1 MGELNHGS
9 PSPPRPHPSP
19 TFTSGMP
26 LAFLM
31 GLANPSTVRGL
42 EWLENRQPEN
52 GGIPLLHPS
61 RVAYVGLR
69 DLDVYERKILRRLRQ
84 EHGTFLSTMQ
94 EVDRFG
100 IGRVMELALEALGVV
115 GGEGRGGDEVAS
127 LHLSFDID
135 SVDPKVLTAWRT
147 TELNPNRRSRLS
159 RERQRENTQDII
171 TVVTPFIYANAIYL
185 KKYYKYISVTV

>member
-1 MGELNHGS
+1 M
-9 PSPPRPHPSP
+9 
-19 TFTSGMP
+19 
-26 LAFLM
+26 
-31 GLANPSTVRGL
+31 
-42 EWLENRQPEN
+42 ENRQPEN